1 MKALEKPSNANARA
15 AISDAP
21 KNVWAFVALT
31 LALAL
36 ATVLAWKGTQL
47 LLQRELDVA
56 AHGLFFVIWLI
67 LLIVITVRYLMMLG
81 LATMDYFQHQLSP
94 PAVIAEDDL
103 PFISVIM
110 PVFNEGLVIGAA
122 LRSLIAQ
129 NYPRFE
135 ILVVDD
141 GSRDESF
148 THAIRLAEKASKGIV
163 RVLSKV
169 NGGKADALNHGM
181 AQAYG
186 EIVVCVDG
194 DSSLDVNALRFL
206 APHFADPKVGAVA
219 GKVRVA
225 NPQSMWSAMQ
235 ALEYVQGYG
244 LLKRAQNAAHVVT
257 VVPGPLGAFRKSAL
271 AQIGGYK
278 HDTFA
283 EDYDV
288 TVSLLGAG
296 WHVLY
301 EPKAVVLTEAPENLN
316 DLTKQRYRWTRGS
329 IQVAR
334 KRSYALFNPR
344 SRPLTTVG
352 LWYLWVD
359 NLVWPIVNVA
369 SLAAFVFA
377 GLFWGLQEVMV
388 FWWAQ
393 VLILDVA
400 IAAFCIA
407 IESERLRL
415 IVWAIP
421 YRFLYQTVMDIIR
434 LMATIEEFMGL
445 KMDWGQIKR
454 MGKI

>member
-1 MKALEKPSNANARA
+1 VQ
-15 AISDAP
+15 P
-21 KNVWAFVALT
+21 KVKTLPTHVSVDSLPNKNIGVFVALI

-36 ATVLAWKGTQL
+36 ASVLAWTGT
-47 LLQRELDVA
+47 A
-56 AHGLFFVIWLI
+56 IWLEQEQDLAPQGWFFALW
-67 LLIVITVRYLMMLG
+67 LLMLVVITLRYLMMLG
-81 LATMDYFQHQLSP
+81 LATMDFFLHQINPS
-94 PAVIAEDDL
+94 ASIADDDL
-103 PFISVIM
+103 PFVSVVM
-110 PVFNEGLVIGAA
+110 PVFNEGVVIGSA
-122 LRSLIAQ
+122 LKSLISQ

-141 GSRDESF
+141 GSHDESF
-148 THAIRLAEKASKGIV
+148 THAVRLAARASKGAV

-169 NGGKADALNHGM
+169 NGGKSDALNHGM
-181 AQAYG
+181 AHAYG

-206 APHFADPKVGAVA
+206 VPHFADPTVGAVA

-225 NPQSMWSAMQ
+225 NQNSLWSAMQ

-296 WHVLY
+296 WHVVY
-301 EPKAVVLTEAPENLN
+301 EPNALVFTEAPESLY
-316 DLTKQRYRWTRGS
+316 DLIKQRYRWTRGS

-334 KRSYALFNPR
+334 KRNYALFSTR
-344 SRPLTTVG
+344 GRPLSTLGV
-352 LWYLWVD
+352 WYLWVD
-359 NLVWPIVNVA
+359 NLVWPIVNVG
-369 SLAAFVFA
+369 SLSAFVFA
-377 GLFWGLQEVMV
+377 GLYWGLQDIMV

-400 IAAFCIA
+400 IAAFCVA

-415 IVWAIP
+415 VVWAIP
-421 YRFLYQTVMDIIR
+421 NRFLYQTVMDVIR
-434 LMATIEEFMGL
+434 LMATIEEFLGF